1 MFTDLTNTR
10 NSNLYLVIALA
21 ITLVVIL
28 TFALAPSIAALKSAL
43 IPVTGSQ
50 NVYVEFLRG
59 EKAMYANPVGL
70 SSALSA
76 YHLGEKNLAANPEAA
91 LLEYRQGEKDSNEV
105 VDTTIRDVCSPY
117 LPPQRS
123 HVNMTHPEI
132 QGGSFVFLNSSIYYG
147 NITLRFAD

>member
-59 EKAMYANPVGL
+59 KRRCRE
-70 SSALSA
+70 SSRV
-76 YHLGEKNLAANPEAA
+76 E
-91 LLEYRQGEKDSNEV
+91 
-105 VDTTIRDVCSPY
+105 
-117 LPPQRS
+117 QR
-123 HVNMTHPEI
+123 
-132 QGGSFVFLNSSIYYG
+132 
-147 NITLRFAD
+147 TLCVPSWGKEPCC